1 MNHAMLL
8 KGATIAALTALLLGG
23 CATQPAA
30 EFGGRWKPVN
40 RFSKTTSEIPL
51 YTSYVYQ
58 ASPMDGTLKT
68 MLERWARD
76 SGMTLDY
83 RISSDYT
90 LYRGVAEISNTSPQA
105 ALVELTAAYA
115 GQGISVSIIGN
126 RIVVDRAVAAESP
139 SVEAESASDS

>member
-8 KGATIAALTALLLGG
+8 KGTTFALLSALLLSG
-23 CATQPAA
+23 CATQPAP

-51 YTSYVYQ
+51 HSSYVYQ
-58 ASPMDGTLKT
+58 ASPMDGTLKG
-68 MLERWARD
+68 MLERWAKD
-76 SGMTLDY
+76 SGMSLDY

-90 LYRGVAEISNTSPQA
+90 LYRGVSEISTTRPQQ

-115 GQGISVSIIGN
+115 RQGVSVAIIGN
-126 RIVVDRAVAAESP
+126 RIVVDRATAEAA
-139 SVEAESASDS
+139 VEAESGASGEG